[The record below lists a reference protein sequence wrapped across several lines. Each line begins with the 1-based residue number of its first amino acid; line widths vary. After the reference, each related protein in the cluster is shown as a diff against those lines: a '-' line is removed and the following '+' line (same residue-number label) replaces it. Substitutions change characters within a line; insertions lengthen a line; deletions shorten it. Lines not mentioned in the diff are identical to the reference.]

1 MSQSVDT
8 YFLVTEETPGPEM
21 FQRQHAKTIVFVSIQ
36 SDDEISERPKP
47 DNLQRNHES
56 GPGPGAS

>member
-1 MSQSVDT
+1 MDT

-47 DNLQRNHES
+47 DKLR
-56 GPGPGAS
+56 